1 MVNLWLTNSGGQIV
15 VDLWWRNSG
24 GLVVVVKVGGGVA
37 GSWDAPRVVPRPSS
51 DAMHPSFTLQDVAH
65 RCSPLM

>member
-37 GSWDAPRVVPRPSS
+37 GRRLVSS
-51 DAMHPSFTLQDVAH
+51 
-65 RCSPLM
+65 